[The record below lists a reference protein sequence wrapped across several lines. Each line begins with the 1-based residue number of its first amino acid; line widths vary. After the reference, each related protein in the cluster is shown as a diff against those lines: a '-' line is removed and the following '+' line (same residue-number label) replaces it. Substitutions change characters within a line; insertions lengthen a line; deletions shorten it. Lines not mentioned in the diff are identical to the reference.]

1 MLDINPYILP
11 INKESVANIS
21 SSIAIV
27 KEAEKAGV
35 RKIIAAPRYIQ
46 EKQEVNKDTIISL
59 VEKINQQLVEENINV
74 EIIPGQTIRIY
85 GNLEDDIENGSLI
98 TYGTEP
104 KYVFIELMYDYI
116 PEYTKQLCYELQLKG
131 YKPVLVNP
139 EKNLQIQEDDD
150 NLYSMVK
157 NGALVQVSAK
167 SIAGK
172 NGKKLQKLTQQ
183 FVKSNLVHFVGS
195 DTSEAKEYYLEPAWK
210 MIKRNTSFNQWYVLR
225 ENMSL
230 LLDNKMVQGEEPA
243 RIKKK
248 KLFGLI

>member
-11 INKESVANIS
+11 INRESVANIP
-21 SSIAIV
+21 SSIAIA

-46 EKQEVNKDTIISL
+46 EKQEINKDTIINL
-59 VEKINQQLVEENINV
+59 VKKINQLLIEEEIDV

-85 GNLEDDIENGSLI
+85 GNLEEDLEAGSLI
-98 TYGTEP
+98 TYGTVP
-104 KYVFIELMYDYI
+104 KYVFIELMYDHI

-131 YKPVLVNP
+131 YKPVFVNP
-139 EKNLQIQEDDD
+139 EKNLQIQEDHDH
-150 NLYSMVK
+150 LYSMVK
-157 NGALVQVSAK
+157 NGVLVQVSAK
-167 SIAGK
+167 SIVGK
-172 NGKKLQKLTQQ
+172 KGKKLQKITQQ

-195 DTSEAKEYYLEPAWK
+195 DTSEAKRYYLQSAWK
-210 MIKRNTSFNQWYVLR
+210 TIKRNISFNQWYLLR

-230 LLDNKMVQGEEPA
+230 ILDHKMVQGEEPV

-248 KLFGLI
+248 KLFGII